1 MGQGGPVLPPER
13 PGHAAPADILA
24 SRRALTAAVTAGHWQ
39 TELPPA
45 EQNLG
50 GVRVLRFR
58 PVSVP
63 RATVIHFHGGG
74 YRIGAPEMLGPFAVR
89 LAQRCGVELIC
100 PAYRLA
106 PEYPF
111 PSGLVDARA
120 VLDEA
125 VVESA
130 RPIIISG
137 DSAGGGLAAA
147 LAMLASVEV
156 QDIAALLLFSAWL
169 DLTVSAASYA
179 GNADSDLLFSRGSAQ
194 SAAALYLQGH
204 SPQDPLASPSFAPS
218 EKFPPTFISVGEGEV
233 LLDDSRDFH
242 RRLLSVGIPAELS
255 VVAGMEH
262 TAVIR
267 GSSLPGAAE
276 TFEAAAGFIDRILTA

>member
-1 MGQGGPVLPPER
+1 MGEGGFVLPHER
-13 PGHAAPADILA
+13 PGHGAPAAILA
-24 SRRALTAAVTAGHWQ
+24 SRQALTAAVAAGHWR
-39 TELPPA
+39 TEPPPVD
-45 EQNLG
+45 QLLG

-58 PVSVP
+58 PASEP

-74 YRIGAPEMLGPFAVR
+74 YRIGAPEMLGPFAAR
-89 LAQRCGVELIC
+89 LAQRCEVELIC

-120 VLDEA
+120 VLDA
-125 VVESA
+125 AGAESD
-130 RPIIISG
+130 RPIVISG

-147 LAMLASVEV
+147 LTSLASMEG
-156 QDIAALLLFSAWL
+156 QDVAALLLFSAWL

-179 GNADSDLLFSRGSAQ
+179 ANADRDLLFSGDSAQ

-204 SPQDPLASPSFAPS
+204 SPEDPLASPTFAPP
-218 EKFPPTFISVGEGEV
+218 ENFPETFISVGEGEV
-233 LLDDSRDFH
+233 LLDDSRDFY
-242 RRLLSVGIPAELS
+242 RRLLSGDIPAELS

-267 GSSLPGAAE
+267 GVLLPGAAA
-276 TFEAAAGFIDRILTA
+276 TFEAAAGFIDRILAR